1 MRDRGIKIVNIPAW
15 LAIAVASF
23 GGGLIFNLSFPSD
36 YKWFMKLRRPR
47 WLTFEKAIPFI
58 WGFIFICGIASAS
71 VLWQTQP
78 ATSYTWLLMAG
89 YAIVEFAILS
99 YTPVMTRLRNV
110 RAGAI
115 TGAIGFVLGVILTT
129 QVWPISNQAGWL
141 LLPYLLWSPIGTY
154 VTWVMA
160 RLNPPEI

>member
-1 MRDRGIKIVNIPAW
+1 MR
-15 LAIAVASF
+15 
-23 GGGLIFNLSFPSD
+23 
-36 YKWFMKLRRPR
+36 LRRPR

-58 WGFIFICGIASAS
+58 WIFIFICGITSAAALWEAQPS
-71 VLWQTQP
+71 VF
-78 ATSYTWLLMAG
+78 STWLLMAS

-110 RAGAI
+110 RAGVFS
-115 TGAIGFVLGVILTT
+115 GAIGFILGLVLTT
-129 QVWPISNQAGWL
+129 QVWQISSLAGWL
-141 LLPYLLWSPIGTY
+141 LVPYLLWSPVGTY

>member
-1 MRDRGIKIVNIPAW
+1 MIIAW
-15 LAIAVASF
+15 LIVAIASF
-23 GGGLIFNLSFPSD
+23 AGGFAFNTLFPSD
-36 YKWFMKLRRPR
+36 YKWFMRLRRPR

-58 WGFIFICGIASAS
+58 WIFIFICGITSAA
-71 VLWQTQP
+71 VLWQAQP
-78 ATSYTWLLMAG
+78 ATLNTWLLMVG

-115 TGAIGFVLGVILTT
+115 AGAIGFILGLILTPL
-129 QVWPISNQAGWL
+129 VWQFSSLAGWL
-141 LLPYLLWSPIGTY
+141 LVPYLLWSPIGTY

-160 RLNPPEI
+160 RLNPPEV